1 MSDFH
6 ARVMNIQAVE
16 MCKGKSGADRVRN
29 LCYKEGHKSA
39 RHAAAEIANEAD
51 RAIRDAGAA
60 IASKDAEIAR
70 LREALAPF
78 AEISKH
84 FNDGESG
91 LIHGWHSTKVGSSEI
106 SVEHVHAAR
115 AALAGGGA

>member
-1 MSDFH
+1 MIYYTENQIDDL
-6 ARVMNIQAVE
+6 RDVI
-16 MCKGKSGADRVRN
+16 
-29 LCYKEGHKSA
+29 
-39 RHAAAEIANEAD
+39 AA
-51 RAIRDAGAA
+51 
-60 IASKDAEIAR
+60 KDAEIAR
-70 LREALAPF
+70 LRDALAPF

>member
-6 ARVMNIQAVE
+6 ARVMNIKCDDNEPIRLELSSITGGYRQ
-16 MCKGKSGADRVRN
+16 
-29 LCYKEGHKSA
+29 GHSA
-39 RHAAAEIANEAD
+39 ARRAAAEIANEAD
-51 RAIRDAGAA
+51 AA
-60 IASKDAEIAR
+60 IAAKDSEIAR
-70 LREALAPF
+70 LRDALAPF

-115 AALAGGGA
+115 AAMAGGLENV

>member
-51 RAIRDAGAA
+51 AA
-60 IASKDAEIAR
+60 IAAKDAEIAR
-70 LREALAPF
+70 LRDALAPF

-115 AALAGGGA
+115 AAMAGGGA

>member
-6 ARVMNIQAVE
+6 ARVMNIKCDDNEPIRLELSSITGGYRQ
-16 MCKGKSGADRVRN
+16 
-29 LCYKEGHKSA
+29 GHSAA

>member
-51 RAIRDAGAA
+51 AA
-60 IASKDAEIAR
+60 IAAKDAEIAR
-70 LREALAPF
+70 LREALIDCIPAL
-78 AEISKH
+78 EI
-84 FNDGESG
+84 GLES
-91 LIHGWHSTKVGSSEI
+91 SRVI
-106 SVEHVHAAR
+106 SIFGDDRPDQIRDALAQAR
-115 AALAGGGA
+115 AALAGVGRE

>member
-6 ARVMNIQAVE
+6 GRVMNIECNMSASICRPAE
-16 MCKGKSGADRVRN
+16 DTA
-29 LCYKEGHKSA
+29 LAYKYGHRDA

-70 LREALAPF
+70 LRDALAPF

-115 AALAGGGA
+115 AAMAGGGA